1 MPPGWRGIVTIR
13 ATAIAAALVLVV
25 GCAPSGARSPAGA
38 GGAAVRVVATTTV
51 LADLVRSVGGDRVV
65 VDSLV
70 PKGGDVHTFDPRPSD
85 IRRVADAQL
94 VVANGLGLDEWLTR
108 LATDAGTAAP
118 VLRLAAS
125 VPVDRYIVEAGL
137 PNPHLWLDPDAAAA
151 YANAIATALGGIDH
165 SDAATFTA
173 NATAFAARL
182 NDLKRWGTG
191 LVATLPADRRTL
203 VAFHDALPY
212 FARAF
217 GLQIAG
223 VIVRAPGQDPSASD
237 IAGLVDAIR
246 ASGARVVVSEVQ
258 FSDKLARTVA
268 SETGATIV
276 SDLYDDSL
284 GDPPIDS
291 YDALIRYDLQRL
303 VTGLKGS
310 G

>member
-1 MPPGWRGIVTIR
+1 MVIIR
-13 ATAIAAALVLVV
+13 AAAAAVALVLVA
-25 GCAPSGARSPAGA
+25 GCGPLAVRSPAGS
-38 GGAAVRVVATTTV
+38 GGAAAVRVVATTTV
-51 LADLVRSVGGDRVV
+51 FADLVRSVGGDRVV

-70 PKGGDVHTFDPRPSD
+70 PKGGDVHTFDPKPSD

-94 VVANGLGLDEWLTR
+94 VVANGLGLDDWLTR
-108 LATDAGTAAP
+108 LASDAGTSAP

-125 VPVDRYIVEAGL
+125 VPVDRYIVEGGL

-151 YANAIATALGGIDH
+151 YANAIAAALAGIDH
-165 SDAATFTA
+165 ADAAVFTA
-173 NATAFAARL
+173 NTTAFAARL
-182 NDLKRWGTG
+182 NDLKHWGTD
-191 LVATLPADRRTL
+191 LVATLPRDRRTL

-237 IAGLVDAIR
+237 IARLVDAIR

-276 SDLYDDSL
+276 SDIYDDSL

>member
-1 MPPGWRGIVTIR
+1 
-13 ATAIAAALVLVV
+13 
-25 GCAPSGARSPAGA
+25 
-38 GGAAVRVVATTTV
+38 VATTTV

-65 VDSLV
+65 VDSLA

-85 IRRVADAQL
+85 IRRVAGAQL

-237 IAGLVDAIR
+237 IAGLVDAIK

-303 VTGLKGS
+303 VTGLRGS